1 MLLRL
6 IPSKTDIK
14 FIRLRTP
21 FMIMS
26 VLMMVA
32 SIGLFG
38 VKGLNLGIDFQGGTM
53 IEIGTDG
60 TTNSEEIRGIV
71 NSLGFG
77 NADVQ
82 ELRGQDVL
90 ADSDNY
96 LIVINEQSGGGDER
110 EAEQAQQNVV
120 ETARAALNQR
130 FAGITYSESDTDNGF
145 ALQLTRPAGFEI
157 AKAQEYL
164 DEYEI
169 TVARLSQ
176 VDDQT
181 IRVNLASPYR
191 FNENRGAEVYSA
203 EEFSAE
209 MQESLNAVYTTLTY
223 RRQEVVGPK
232 VSGELV
238 QAGAL
243 AVTLAVMAVFVYIMF
258 RFEWQFSMGAVFALV
273 HDVVLTI
280 GVFSLLNIEFNLSI
294 IAAILTI
301 VGYSLNDTVVVYDRV
316 RENLRKYK
324 RMPLAELLDQS
335 INDTLSRTVMTSVT
349 TLLALG
355 ALYIFGGEVI
365 RGFTFAMIWGVIVGT
380 YSSIFIA
387 SPVLLIFGVRRDWS
401 KGGDTAP
408 ATTGA

>member
-6 IPSKTDIK
+6 IPSKTDFK
-14 FIRLRTP
+14 FIRLKTA

-26 VLMMVA
+26 ALLMVA

-53 IEIGTDG
+53 IEIGTSNVEG
-60 TTNSEEIRGIV
+60 EVTSETVRSVV
-71 NSLGFG
+71 NALGFG

-96 LIVINEQSGGGDER
+96 LIVINEQSGGADER
-110 EAEQAQQNVV
+110 EAELAQQNVV
-120 ETARAALNQR
+120 DVTRAAL
-130 FAGITYSESDTDNGF
+130 
-145 ALQLTRPAGFEI
+145 
-157 AKAQEYL
+157 
-164 DEYEI
+164 DENFPGYE
-169 TVARLSQ
+169 L
-176 VDDQT
+176 
-181 IRVNLASPYR
+181 
-191 FNENRGAEVYSA
+191 
-203 EEFSAE
+203 
-209 MQESLNAVYTTLTY
+209 

-238 QAGAL
+238 KAGAL

-349 TLLALG
+349 TLLALT
-355 ALYIFGGEVI
+355 ALYVFGGEVI

-401 KGGDTAP
+401 KGGETAP